1 MPATKRRPP
10 TRRSGSRRPS
20 SDPTRLVERRIG
32 LLFAIFLLLL
42 GLAALRATWLGTV
55 RSGPLA
61 ERAVSQQI
69 EDITTSA
76 RRGMIVDRNG
86 IKLAVSEDAVTVFA
100 HPFLIEDPARVAKR
114 LAPLIGRTE
123 SELLEKLSDKDSSF
137 VYLRRKMD
145 AGLGQRIEDLGIEGI
160 DTVVEAKR
168 TYPQRQLASQ
178 VLGMVGTDNSGLA
191 GLEYSRDRQLH
202 GKDGKRRLVKD
213 ALGEPISLIEV
224 ERSTPGKDLRL
235 TLDARIQERTEAVLA
250 EVGQTYTPQ
259 GATAVVMDPR
269 TGEILALAN
278 WPRVDANNV
287 GGAPKYARRNSAIQ
301 ATYEPGSTFKA
312 FTVSGAIEEGLV
324 EPTTQLSVPPLI
336 QVADRTVGEAHDG
349 GGGTFSV
356 ADILA
361 RSSNV
366 GSVMIGLK
374 LGAKRFDRWV
384 RRFGFGSPTSVDLPG
399 EEGGIVLRPE
409 QYSGS
414 SMGNM
419 PIGQGIAVTPM
430 QMASAYTAIANQGV
444 MRRPHVVAGN
454 APPPLRVLSRSTATR
469 VSKMLEGV
477 LAAGGTAEEASVEGY
492 TLAGKTGTAEKAIKG
507 GYSKTDF
514 VASFIGYAPAT
525 NPRLLVAVMVDTPR
539 GDIYGG
545 TVAAPAF
552 ERIMEFALPYLRS
565 RRGSGRRYPAS
576 AP

>member
-1 MPATKRRPP
+1 VPATRERP
-10 TRRSGSRRPS
+10 TRRGPRGRLPS
-20 SDPTRLVERRIG
+20 SPSRLIERRIG
-32 LLFAIFLLLL
+32 LLFAVFLLLL
-42 GLAALRATWLGTV
+42 GVAALRATWLGTAG
-55 RSGPLA
+55 SGSLA
-61 ERAVSQQI
+61 ERAVSQQV
-69 EDITTSA
+69 EELTTGA
-76 RRGMIVDRNG
+76 RRGTIRDRHG
-86 IKLAVSEDAVTVFA
+86 VELAVSEDAVTVFA
-100 HPFLIEDPARVAKR
+100 HPFLIDDPAKVAAR

-123 SELLEKLSDKDSSF
+123 RDLLEKLSDKESGF

-145 AGLGQRIEDLGIEGI
+145 ATLGQRIEDLGIEGI
-160 DTVVEAKR
+160 GTVVEAKR
-168 TYPQRQLASQ
+168 TYPQGHLAAQ
-178 VLGMVGTDNSGLA
+178 VLGMVGMDNTGLS
-191 GLEYSRDRQLH
+191 GLEYSRDKALH
-202 GKDGKRRLVKD
+202 GKDGERRLVKD
-213 ALGEPISLIEV
+213 ALGEPISMVEV
-224 ERSTPGKDLRL
+224 ERSEPGKDLRL
-235 TLDARIQERTEAVLA
+235 TLDARIQERVEAVLA
-250 EVGQTYTPQ
+250 EVGQTYTPH

-287 GGAPKYARRNSAIQ
+287 EGSPAYARRNRAIQ
-301 ATYEPGSTFKA
+301 ANYEPGSTFKA

-324 EPTTQLSVPPLI
+324 EPSTQLAVPPFI

-384 RRFGFGSPTSVDLPG
+384 RRFGFGKPTGVDLPG

-409 QYSGS
+409 DYSGS

-430 QMASAYTAIANQGV
+430 QMAAAYTAIANHGV
-444 MRRPHVVAGN
+444 MRRPYIVAGN
-454 APPPLRVLSRSTATR
+454 APPPRRVLSRSTATQ

-514 VASFIGYAPAT
+514 VASFIGYAPADD
-525 NPRLLVAVMVDTPR
+525 PRLLVAVMVDTPR

-552 ERIMEFALPYLRS
+552 ERIMEFALPYLKIPPR
-565 RRGSGRRYPAS
+565 
-576 AP
+576 